1 MIIVTGMV
9 VTRPDSFDEILR
21 LSTEHVLRSRKEPG
35 CLSHSVHRD
44 TEDPLRLHFLE
55 RWQDRAALKLHFG
68 VPASKAFVAE
78 LAQLGAEPPSMTLYA
93 AEELRRD

>member
-44 TEDPLRLHFLE
+44 TEDPLRLHFFE
-55 RWQDRAALKLHFG
+55 RWQDRAALKPFRFSRIKG
-68 VPASKAFVAE
+68 
-78 LAQLGAEPPSMTLYA
+78 
-93 AEELRRD
+93 LRRRARAAWGRAAVDDPICGRRTAP